1 MTTVAWATD
10 IHLDWADPA
19 QRRNFF
25 ESLRISGA
33 DAAILSGDIGE
44 GGSTG
49 RWLREIAAALGQPI
63 YFVLGNHDFYGRWI
77 QEVRQETAQ
86 LAADCPGLVYL
97 PSAGIVELDCGV
109 GLVGHEG
116 WGDARLGNFEGSQ
129 VFLPDFITIKD
140 LSGVYHDRRLL
151 RHRLEALG
159 DESADYFARLLPEAL
174 ARYRRVVLVTHVP
187 PFREAA
193 WHDGRSSD
201 DDWLPFF
208 SCRAVG
214 DVLVQTMRRHPHCDL
229 LVLCGHTHGSGEA
242 RMLDNLRVRT
252 GGAEDRRPR
261 IQAMLQL
268 PEDFGF

>member
-19 QRRNFF
+19 LRRDFY

-44 GGSTG
+44 GKSTG
-49 RWLREIAAALGQPI
+49 RWLREIAAVLGRPL
-63 YFVLGNHDFYGRWI
+63 YFVLGNHDFYGGSI
-77 QEVRQETAQ
+77 QEVRRQTAQ
-86 LAADCPGLVYL
+86 LAADCPWLVYL
-97 PSAGIVELDCGV
+97 PSAGVVELASGV
-109 GLVGHEG
+109 GLLGHEG
-116 WGDARLGNFEGSQ
+116 WGDARLGNFAGSQ

-140 LSGVYHDRRLL
+140 LSDVYHDRQLL
-151 RHRLEALG
+151 RERLETLG
-159 DESADYFARLLPEAL
+159 DESAGYIARVLPEAL
-174 ARYRRVVLVTHVP
+174 ARYRRVVLVIHVP

-214 DVLVQTMRRHPHCDL
+214 DVLLDVMRRHPAGDL
-229 LVLCGHTHGSGEA
+229 LVLCGHTHGSGETQ
-242 RMLDNLRVRT
+242 MLDNLRVRT

-261 IQAMLQL
+261 IQEMLRF
-268 PEDFGF
+268 P

>member
-10 IHLDWADPA
+10 IHLDWADPVL
-19 QRRNFF
+19 RRDFY
-25 ESLRISGA
+25 ESLRFSGA

-44 GGSTG
+44 GKTTG
-49 RWLREIAAALGQPI
+49 RWLREIAAALSRPV
-63 YFVLGNHDFYGRWI
+63 YFVLGNHDFYGGSI
-77 QEVRQETAQ
+77 PEVRRQTAQ

-97 PSAGIVELDCGV
+97 PSAGVVELAVGV

-116 WGDARLGNFEGSQ
+116 WGDARLGNFAGSQ

-140 LSGVYHDRRLL
+140 LSGVYQNRRLL
-151 RHRLEALG
+151 RQRLEALG
-159 DESADYFARLLPEAL
+159 DESASYLARVLPEAL

-193 WHDGRSSD
+193 WHDGRPSD
-201 DDWLPFF
+201 DDWLPYF

-214 DVLVQTMRRHPHCDL
+214 DVLLDVMRRHPSCNL

-242 RMLDNLRVRT
+242 RMLDNLLVRT

-261 IQAMLQL
+261 IHQMLHF
-268 PEDFGF
+268 P